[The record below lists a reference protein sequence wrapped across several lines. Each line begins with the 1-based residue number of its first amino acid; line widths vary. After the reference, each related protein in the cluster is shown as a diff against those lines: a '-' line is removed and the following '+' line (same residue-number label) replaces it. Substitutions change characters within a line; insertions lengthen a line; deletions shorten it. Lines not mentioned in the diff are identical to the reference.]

1 MRVEFDRT
9 FHAGHVRDRHPLARE
24 SGRRGF
30 MLTIHPIL
38 SGYVAQYADGP
49 LVVGSCPLKC
59 CDEALYLALLKIR
72 MEALD
77 RDTATA

>member
-1 MRVEFDRT
+1 
-9 FHAGHVRDRHPLARE
+9 
-24 SGRRGF
+24 

-49 LVVGSCPLKC
+49 LVVGACPLKC

-72 MEALD
+72 METLD
-77 RDTATA
+77 RETTTA